1 MAGTENGF
9 PLFLSFA
16 NIVLVIRSNMKR
28 STLAARL
35 IRAGNNSQRK
45 KLLGENRTLADRL
58 LARELKAY
66 CYRVWTSEPANTRL
80 AADALKTLS
89 DFAPDKETTALLRWV
104 DGIADITSGKLESAV
119 ANLEAASRLLL
130 RLGDEHESAQPLVAK
145 LIALAMLGKYG
156 AAQRTG
162 ESALKLFNKYDDQL
176 AAGKIEMNL
185 SNIVSR
191 RDLYKLAKE
200 YCLSA
205 HRRFKKLGEREWQT
219 MAENG
224 LANTYAELNDFKRA
238 EKFYA
243 RALANARRAKMH
255 VTVAEIEASMGNL
268 ALFRG
273 RYAEAIRLLELS
285 REKYEKLGMP
295 HQTAVAELEIA
306 DIYAELNLISEA
318 SEIYRRLIPTL
329 HRLKMRDEEARAR
342 ANFGRALISTENFK
356 NARTELS
363 RAAKLF
369 ERERNPTASTAARL
383 SLASLE
389 LSQGNY
395 PKALLIAN
403 DSAAAMD
410 KTENVRLRLSAAWL
424 RGEIL
429 SRTRRFEMAEDL
441 LKRTLKESK
450 KLEQRAITQASMN
463 SLGVIARET
472 GNLKKAEALF
482 ESAIDA
488 AESARAP
495 LPGEEFRM
503 AFLAKSLEPYQNLM
517 QLYLEQGDLENALIS
532 VERARSRSLL
542 DSVASRETGR
552 TKDGSLKMREEL
564 NWFYSRLARA
574 GDDAEAGKLQTQI
587 RDREKR
593 LAASSLRAQSSL
605 RSGIKKRSGELDVRR
620 LQKQLGDRTAMI
632 EYVEYA
638 GRFSVF
644 VITDDRIEYVSDIA
658 SENDILTLLE
668 GLRFQFEALRFGGSA
683 LGAFSGQLKLRA
695 DSYLRKLH
703 DALLGPVNRGLDG
716 RNIVFVPAGVL
727 NYIPFHSLMNG
738 DKYLVETREVK
749 YSPSA
754 AVWMQLNSQRPKPPR
769 SALLMAFADE
779 RIPLVNREVAQ
790 LAKLLTGATKFTG
803 KQATFAAF
811 QKHASSFDLI
821 HLACHGQFRPD
832 NPMFSS
838 LHLADGWVTVRD
850 VTAKKLKARLVTLS
864 ACETGLSKVLTGDEI
879 LGLARGFLSAGAQ
892 SLLLSLWTVNDKA
905 TTALMKDF
913 YANLQRGSS
922 VSASLRIAQT
932 NFISRGEHPYY
943 WSPFFVIG

>member
-1 MAGTENGF
+1 
-9 PLFLSFA
+9 
-16 NIVLVIRSNMKR
+16 MKR

-35 IRAGNNSQRK
+35 IRARNNSQRR
-45 KLLGENRTLADRL
+45 KLLAEHPTLADGRL
-58 LARELKAY
+58 ALELKAY
-66 CYRVWTSEPANTRL
+66 CYRIWTSEPANTRM
-80 AADALKTLS
+80 AAAALKALS
-89 DFAPDKETTALLRWV
+89 DFAPDKATTALSRWV

-119 ANLEAASRLLL
+119 KNLDTASRLIL

-145 LIALAMLGKYG
+145 LIALAMLGNYG

-162 ESALKLFNKYDDQL
+162 ENALKLFDKYDDQL

-191 RDLYKLAKE
+191 RDRYRLAE
-200 YCLSA
+200 EFCLSA

-238 EKFYA
+238 EEFYA
-243 RALANARRAKMH
+243 VALTNARRAKMH

-306 DIYAELNLISEA
+306 DIYAELNLTSEA

-329 HRLKMRDEEARAR
+329 HRLKMRAEEARAR
-342 ANFGRALISTENFK
+342 ANFGRALISTENFT
-356 NARTELS
+356 NARAELR

-369 ERERNPTASTAARL
+369 ERERNPTASAAARL
-383 SLASLE
+383 TLASLE
-389 LSQGNY
+389 LSRGNY
-395 PKALLIAN
+395 PNALSIAN
-403 DSAAAMD
+403 DSAAALD

-429 SRTRRFEMAEDL
+429 SRTGRFEDAQVL
-441 LKRTLKESK
+441 LKRTLMESK
-450 KLEQRAITQASMN
+450 KLEQRAITQAAMN

-472 GNLKKAEALF
+472 GNLKNAETLF
-482 ESAIDA
+482 ESAIEA

-503 AFLAKSLEPYQNLM
+503 AFLAKSLEPYENLT
-517 QLYLEQGDLENALIS
+517 QLYLAQGDLENAFIS

-542 DSVASRETGR
+542 DAVASRETGR
-552 TKDGSLKMREEL
+552 TKDGSVRLREEL

-574 GDDAEAGKLQTQI
+574 GDDAEAAKLQTQI

-593 LAASSLRAQSSL
+593 LAALSLRAQSAS
-605 RSGIKKRSGELDVRR
+605 RSGVKKRSGELDIRT
-620 LQKQLGDRTAMI
+620 LQKQLGDQTALL
-632 EYVEYA
+632 EFVQHA
-638 GRFSVF
+638 GRYSVF
-644 VITDDRIEYVSDIA
+644 VIANDRIEYVSDIA
-658 SENDILTLLE
+658 SENEILTLLE
-668 GLRFQFEALRFGGSA
+668 GLRFQFDALRFGGPA
-683 LGAFSGQLKLRA
+683 MAPFSGQLKARA
-695 DSYLRKLH
+695 DFYLKKLY
-703 DALLGPVNRGLDG
+703 DALLARVIRGLDR
-716 RNIVFVPAGVL
+716 RNIVFVPTGVL
-727 NYIPFHSLMNG
+727 NYIPFHALLDG
-738 DKYLVETREVK
+738 DKYLVEMREVK

-754 AVWMQLNSQRPKPPR
+754 AVWMQLNSRRSKRPPEN
-769 SALLMAFADE
+769 ALLMAFADE

-790 LAKLLTGATKFTG
+790 LARVLPGATKFTG

-811 QKHASSFDLI
+811 QEYASSFDLI

-892 SLLLSLWTVNDKA
+892 SLLLSLWTVNDKV